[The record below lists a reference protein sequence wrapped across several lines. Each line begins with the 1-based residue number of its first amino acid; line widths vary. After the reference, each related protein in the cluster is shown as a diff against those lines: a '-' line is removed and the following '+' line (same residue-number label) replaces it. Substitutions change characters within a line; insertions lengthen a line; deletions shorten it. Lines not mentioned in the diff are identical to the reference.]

1 MNCKKCGAELEENQS
16 VCPDCGQTVKKAP
29 KERKKLTTKQL
40 VLIIAAGVLVLALIT
55 GILYFAL
62 KPNDVFYKGSYTA
75 AGFWAGLTHDWQVA
89 TAGELTLTNGQLQ
102 VFYWMQVYEFLNYC
116 TESDLTK
123 LGLDLTVSLS
133 DQYYNKNNGMTWEQ
147 YFLRDAI
154 DAWQYYQTLV
164 ITAEKTN
171 FQLPTEFTD
180 YFSGLKDSLQ
190 KSAEK
195 DGYRSVDEML
205 QSDLGPGVT
214 FEDYE
219 YYLRAYYVGNFY
231 FQELMKQAEVTDAE
245 MEAYFQENEAA
256 LKQNS
261 PSITKE
267 SGKLVDIRHIL
278 IRPEGGSPSADGK
291 TTVYTDAEW
300 EACRIKAQAIYDEWL
315 AGDKTEDSFGKLA
328 NSKSE
333 DQGGMVTNGGLY
345 ENVAKGQT
353 VADFEN
359 WCFEEGRKT
368 GDHGLIKSTYGYHVM
383 YYVDG
388 EEGWIRYCREGV
400 ITQKAEATANALL
413 AEYPLEVKYSAILMG
428 EQDLAKK

>member
-1 MNCKKCGAELEENQS
+1 MNCKKCGAQLEDTQD
-16 VCPDCGQTVKKAP
+16 VCPACGEPVKKAP
-29 KERKKLTTKQL
+29 KVQKKMTKKQL
-40 VLIIAAGVLVLALIT
+40 ILIITAGVLVLALIT

-62 KPNDVFYKGSYTA
+62 KTNDIFYKGAYTSS
-75 AGFWAGLTHDWQVA
+75 GFWSGLVHDRQVA

-116 TESDLTK
+116 SESDLTK

-133 DQYYNKNNGMTWEQ
+133 DQLYNKNSGMTWEQ
-147 YFLRDAI
+147 YFLQDAI
-154 DAWQYYQTLV
+154 EAWQYYQMLV

-171 FQLPTEFTD
+171 FQLPAEFTE
-180 YFSGLKDSLQ
+180 YFGGLKDNLQ
-190 KSAEK
+190 KSA
-195 DGYRSVDEML
+195 DDGGYRNIDAML

-214 FEDYE
+214 FDDYA

-231 FQELMKQAEVTDAE
+231 FQELMEQAEATDAE
-245 MEAYFQENEAA
+245 MEEYFKENESA

-278 IRPEGGSPSADGK
+278 IKPKGGVPSADGK

-300 EACRIKAQAIYDEWL
+300 EACREKAQAVYDEWL
-315 AGDKTEDSFGKLA
+315 AGEKTEDSFGKLA

-353 VADFEN
+353 VADFEK
-359 WCFEEGRKT
+359 WCFEEGRQA

-400 ITQKAEATANALL
+400 LLQKAEAAANALL
-413 AEYPLEVKYSAILMG
+413 AEYPLEVNYSAILMG
-428 EQDLAKK
+428 EQSLSQ